1 MGLKKK
7 TDLMLKK
14 IFIKTFGCQMNEYD
28 SNRIL
33 DTVKKIGFEKTEKY
47 ENANCYLLNTCH
59 IRDKAKEKVYHE
71 IGRVKKI
78 FRFKKKPIVIVAGCV
93 AQAENQ
99 EMLKREPYIDIV
111 VGPQSYHKINEAIL
125 KHTSNKKKEEET
137 EFDTISKFNYLS
149 KIKNKN
155 SKVSSF
161 LTIQEGCDKFC
172 HFCVVPYTRGPEYS
186 RPFNQ
191 IINEAKEIIKSGTK
205 EIILLG
211 QNVNAYSYRD
221 KSKEF
226 RLSDLLFELEGFD
239 GLERIR
245 YTTSHPKDMT
255 DDLINFYKKSTKLM
269 PLVHLPV
276 QSGSNKILKLMNR
289 KHTIEEYL
297 MIYEKLKKINPNIE
311 FSSDFI
317 IGYPDENDDDFKYT
331 MKLIE
336 KIRFINSYS
345 FIFSPRPGTV
355 AADLELI
362 NKKKSKERLE
372 IIQKKLSKNQIDK
385 NKSLE
390 GKILNVLVENKMKDG
405 IKLFGRTEYMTSV
418 IFNGNTECIGKIVQI
433 EISSSNQNSLFGVL
447 KENYKQKVA

>member
-1 MGLKKK
+1 
-7 TDLMLKK
+7 
-14 IFIKTFGCQMNEYD
+14 MNEYD
-28 SNRIL
+28 SNRIF
-33 DTVKKIGFEKTEKY
+33 DIVKKIGFEKTDRY
-47 ENANCYLLNTCH
+47 EDANCYLLNTCH

-78 FRFKKKPIVIVAGCV
+78 FRLKKKPIVIVAGCV

-111 VGPQSYHKINEAIL
+111 IGPQSYHKINDAIL
-125 KHTSNKKKEEET
+125 TYSNKKKKEEET

-155 SKVSSF
+155 SKISSF

-191 IINEAKEIIKSGTK
+191 ILNEAKEIVKSGAK

-211 QNVNAYSYRD
+211 QNVNAYSY
-221 KSKEF
+221 KYKNKEF
-226 RLSDLLFELEGFD
+226 RLVDLLLELENLNE
-239 GLERIR
+239 LERIR

-255 DDLINFYKKSTKLM
+255 DDLINVYKKSNKLM

-297 MIYEKLKKINPNIE
+297 MIYKKLKRINPDIE

-317 IGYPDENDDDFKYT
+317 IGYPEESDDDFKNT
-331 MKLIE
+331 MELIE
-336 KIRFINSYS
+336 KINFINSYS

-355 AADLELI
+355 AADLDLVD
-362 NKKKSKERLE
+362 KSKSKERLQM
-372 IIQKKLSKNQIDK
+372 IQKKLFNNQIEK
-385 NKSLE
+385 NRSLE
-390 GKILNVLVENKMKDG
+390 CTVVNVLVENRMKDG

-418 IFNGNTECIGKIVQI
+418 IFDGDEENIGKIVQV
-433 EISSSNQNSLFGVL
+433 EIISSNQNSLFGKL
-447 KENYKQKVA
+447 KSYKQKVA